1 LDEAVSDRKGN
12 FSVLLMGR
20 CVVIP
25 TSRGDFKPTK
35 WMAGVLEIA
44 CAVAICFALSP
55 TPAVAQFVCAGS
67 ATGAAPLTGGGATA
81 GALQSVAC
89 GTSANANSPGGG
101 ANSAFGN
108 VANASGALAINTALG
123 WDSSAFGDSSGNVAV
138 GTANSSGTGSYNT
151 ALGYNA
157 NGSGNTSNNTA
168 TGRGAYAYGDN
179 SSNTAVGTFSSAFGD
194 NSANTAFGYSAYAR
208 AGSGNSNL
216 AAGANASAGGTT
228 TNFLTNAGA
237 TALGVGAQAGATAV
251 GQTNATAVGNGAL
264 ANAANASAFG
274 QGAVAS
280 AIGGTAMG
288 QGAIANFA
296 NSTAIGA
303 GSATSAANTV
313 SVGSAGNER
322 RITNVA
328 AGINQTDAV
337 NMGQLSGLS
346 TGLQSQIY
354 DNRSEARRGIAA
366 AVATA
371 SAPMPSAPGKTTWQV
386 RASTFQGEAGFGFG
400 VAHRLN
406 TSMPLDLIAG
416 YGNGGG
422 TQHTAYVGVG
432 GEF

>member
-1 LDEAVSDRKGN
+1 
-12 FSVLLMGR
+12 M
-20 CVVIP
+20 
-25 TSRGDFKPTK
+25 
-35 WMAGVLEIA
+35 
-44 CAVAICFALSP
+44 
-55 TPAVAQFVCAGS
+55 
-67 ATGAAPLTGGGATA
+67 
-81 GALQSVAC
+81 
-89 GTSANANSPGGG
+89 
-101 ANSAFGN
+101 
-108 VANASGALAINTALG
+108 
-123 WDSSAFGDSSGNVAV
+123 
-138 GTANSSGTGSYNT
+138 
-151 ALGYNA
+151 
-157 NGSGNTSNNTA
+157 
-168 TGRGAYAYGDN
+168 
-179 SSNTAVGTFSSAFGD
+179 
-194 NSANTAFGYSAYAR
+194 
-208 AGSGNSNL
+208 
-216 AAGANASAGGTT
+216 
-228 TNFLTNAGA
+228 
-237 TALGVGAQAGATAV
+237 
-251 GQTNATAVGNGAL
+251 
-264 ANAANASAFG
+264 
-274 QGAVAS
+274 
-280 AIGGTAMG
+280 
-288 QGAIANFA
+288 
-296 NSTAIGA
+296 
-303 GSATSAANTV
+303 